1 MGQTY
6 QELTKEVIKELPLL
20 SNYEP
25 QEFFWILKQNE
36 PERFERM
43 WFDTNSWQPYSDTLS
58 VLMVDLM
65 ICGKYIRPYKYIK
78 LDENL
83 IRRLKIEQL
92 INRK

>member
-1 MGQTY
+1 MEQTY

-20 SNYEP
+20 SNYDP
-25 QEFFWILKQNE
+25 QEFFWILKKNE

-43 WFDTNSWQPYSDTLS
+43 YFDTNSHQPYSDTLS

-65 ICGKYIRPYKYIK
+65 ICGKYTRPYKYMK

-83 IRRLKIEQL
+83 IRRLKIEQ
-92 INRK
+92 IRNNK